1 MRSPSHLIASKL
13 QSPSSSATFEPHN
26 SKCTLTYSSLSWT
39 SHTTNNL
46 SRSDRCNSPPLSAL
60 GNLLKPSRNI
70 SHNNL
75 PRSVRSKLPPCVPRV
90 PYSRDI
96 SHNKEPPQIS
106 LVQIT
111 SLCAQSSLLKAGR
124 DISHNKQPPWISPAQ
139 LTPLCAQGT
148 LLKPGREISQNEQ
161 PPQISPVQLTSLS
174 ALGKLLKPRTPRG
187 GPGRG

>member
-1 MRSPSHLIASKL
+1 MSSPSHLIASKL

-26 SKCTLTYSSLSWT
+26 SKCTLTYSSLAWT

-60 GNLLKPSRNI
+60 GDLLKPSRNI

-111 SLCAQSSLLKAGR
+111 SLWHLRGDQAHKPAKIPLHEA
-124 DISHNKQPPWISPAQ
+124 NFSPDSQKFQFSYNSAN
-139 LTPLCAQGT
+139 LELDMPL
-148 LLKPGREISQNEQ
+148 S
-161 PPQISPVQLTSLS
+161 
-174 ALGKLLKPRTPRG
+174 
-187 GPGRG
+187 